1 MRTNT
6 NIVVRYQETDRMGI
20 VHHSVYPIYYEQ
32 ARTDYIK
39 QTGFKYSDFEKMG
52 LYTPLYDMYSKF
64 MKSITYEDEIRVE
77 TRIDK
82 LTPVRI
88 VFAYDVYNKEN
99 ELINSGYTSHA
110 FVGGDLRPVN
120 CKKDFP
126 DIYEKMNKIYL
137 EDQGEKRG

>member
-77 TRIDK
+77 
-82 LTPVRI
+82 L
-88 VFAYDVYNKEN
+88 
-99 ELINSGYTSHA
+99 
-110 FVGGDLRPVN
+110 
-120 CKKDFP
+120 
-126 DIYEKMNKIYL
+126 
-137 EDQGEKRG
+137 Q